1 MRKFTT
7 IAIFCLLCISCW
19 KGKLVPS
26 VVDTSLGACEFNATI
41 PQSSDLSLRWNEED
55 TITISDAIGTS
66 SRFSIKTVSED
77 GLAAVFRKCDGEP
90 SLEGSP
96 YVAVLGG
103 SSLTQQIYGAESIS
117 APLVARSRTTDLEFR
132 LSCGVL
138 KLHLRADGVQILR
151 ISTVDDIDCNYSL
164 SCLEPVDISAGV
176 DFSIMLPGGGEY
188 AEFTIVDKD
197 GRECHIKLGEGE
209 EVEIDSDSVT
219 SVDFSHLLKFQDP
232 LSGIIKPK
240 VECDGSISV
249 EKITMGISSKTVDN
263 GDLDL
268 RSEMEVDGEY
278 VRPYSFTGAKDK
290 KQYFS
295 GVASWSVKSDNEIAG
310 DFRTTCVKDVSLNE
324 LCLRVSIPHSDYP
337 NASWTACGTTHVK
350 GQTGFYMTVN
360 TDEFVLK
367 LAPNLTFT
375 FTFPSP
381 VDINVKNGTA
391 KTGLWYLKIGIVS
404 GPAVFAPED
413 SHRLTFNLSSNRE
426 LDLEPFSRYDIDESL
441 KWVNLENRKDIVP
454 GSALDF
460 SRMGLQDAPAGKYGW
475 LKANDGGFEFEG
487 KPGVKQYFCGANI
500 CSNSNF
506 ISHKV
511 ADSLA
516 VRWAVLGYNAV
527 RIHHHDKEL
536 LTGNNWDN
544 LDYLLSKFIEKGIY
558 ITTDLYVSRDVRYS
572 TLGLSG
578 SGNMT
583 KGLYKVLV
591 ACYEPAF
598 NDWCAFSKKFLEH
611 VNPYTGR
618 AYKDEPAIAMISLIN
633 EGRLNN
639 CGEKGCPPIQEEW
652 ERWGGT
658 GTLAYDSPGFD
669 EFEEYLTAKV
679 FEKCSAYVRSLGVK
693 ALLTNDNNGSHH
705 GDMEGTT
712 KFYDYVDNHFYIDY
726 PDALYDNS
734 DLPATCS
741 NVNMAKE
748 GGPEMMR
755 RPYVAKA
762 QKPYTITEWNYC
774 GTNMYRSMSGMMVG
788 AMAYDNGLDG
798 VWRFAYS
805 HLAEDVGYNPNS
817 YPSRVNLATD
827 PLNLASERATV
838 CLYLRR
844 DMEESGELVFNK
856 TAGTMTV
863 VSDCTCGF
871 FSFPSAESAVAGPLR
886 ATVRK
891 ANASVWVSSLD
902 GNTIQ
907 SSSRMLLVHLT
918 DVQGKGVKF
927 QDNSRSLLL
936 AWGKGTVV
944 ERGSAEISLK
954 VSANG
959 SYDVYELRTDGSRTN
974 TVASYVEDGRLNFTV
989 TTDGPDGG
997 RIYYE
1002 IVRR

>member
-1 MRKFTT
+1 MRKFTV
-7 IAIFCLLCISCW
+7 IAIIGLLCASCW
-19 KGKLVPS
+19 RGELVPS
-26 VVDTSLGACEFNATI
+26 VVDTSLGACEFNAII
-41 PQSSDLSLRWNEED
+41 PQSRDLSLRWNVED
-55 TITISDAIGTS
+55 IITVSDAIGTS
-66 SRFSIKTVSED
+66 SRFSVKTISED
-77 GLAAVFRKCDGEP
+77 GLAAVFQKCKGEP
-90 SLEGSP
+90 SLEGGP
-96 YVAVLGG
+96 YVAVLGVE
-103 SSLTQQIYGAESIS
+103 SLTQQIYGAETVS
-117 APLVARSRTTDLEFR
+117 APLIARSRTTDLEFR

-138 KLHLRADGVQILR
+138 KLHLRADGVRIIR
-151 ISTVDDIDCNYSL
+151 ISTVDDLDCTYSL

-176 DFSIMLPGGGEY
+176 DFNILLPGGGEY

-197 GRECHIKLGEGE
+197 GRECNIKLGDGD
-209 EVEIDSDSVT
+209 EVEVDPDSVT
-219 SVDFSHLLKFQDP
+219 STDFSELLKFQDP
-232 LSGIIKPK
+232 LSGIIKPR
-240 VECDGSISV
+240 VECDGSLSV
-249 EKITMGISSKTVDN
+249 DKFTMGVSSKTTDN

-268 RSEMEVDGEY
+268 RSQLEVDGEY
-278 VRPYSFTGAKDK
+278 VRPYSLTGAKDK

-295 GVASWSVKSDNEIAG
+295 GTATWSVKSTNEISG
-310 DFRTTCVKDVSLNE
+310 DFLTTCVREVSLDE

-337 NASWTACGTTHVK
+337 NASWTANGETHVK
-350 GQTGFYMTVN
+350 GQTGFYMSVN
-360 TDEFVLK
+360 TNEFTLK
-367 LAPNLTFT
+367 LSPTMTFT
-375 FTFPSP
+375 FTFPAA
-381 VDINVKNGTA
+381 VDINVRNGTA
-391 KTGLWYLKIGIVS
+391 KTGLWYLRIGIIS
-404 GPAVFAPED
+404 GPVIFAPEGN
-413 SHRLTFNLSSNRE
+413 HRISFNLSSNRE
-426 LDLEPFSRYDIDESL
+426 LDLEPFARYDIEESL

-460 SRMGLQDAPAGKYGW
+460 SEMGLRDAPAGKYGW
-475 LKANDGGFEFEG
+475 LKAVDGGFEFEG
-487 KPGVKQYFCGANI
+487 KPGVKQYFCGANM

-511 ADSLA
+511 ADSL
-516 VRWAVLGYNAV
+516 VTRWAALGYNAV

-558 ITTDLYVSRDVRYS
+558 VTTDLYVSREVRYS
-572 TLGLSG
+572 ALGLSG
-578 SGNMT
+578 SGYMT

-618 AYKDEPAIAMISLIN
+618 AYKDEPAIALISLIN

-658 GTLAYDSPGFD
+658 GALAYDSPGFD
-669 EFEEYLTAKV
+669 EFEEFLTNKV
-679 FEKCSAYVRSLGVK
+679 FGKCSAYVKSLGVK
-693 ALLTNDNNGSHH
+693 ALLTNDNNGAHH

-712 KFYDYVDNHFYIDY
+712 KLYDYVDNHFYIDY

-741 NVNMAKE
+741 NVNMALD

-774 GTNMYRSMSGMMVG
+774 GTNMYRSMSGMMIG
-788 AMAYDNGLDG
+788 AMAYENGLDG
-798 VWRFAYS
+798 LWRFAYS
-805 HLAEDVGYNPNS
+805 HLAEDVGYNPDS

-838 CLYLRR
+838 CLFLRK
-844 DMEESGELVFNK
+844 DMEQSGELEFDK
-856 TAGTMTV
+856 TAGTMKV
-863 VSDCTCGF
+863 VSARTCGL
-871 FSFPSAESAVAGPLR
+871 FSFPSATESVAGPLR
-886 ATVRK
+886 VAVRK
-891 ANASVWVSSLD
+891 THASVWVSSLD
-902 GNTIQ
+902 GNSIQ

-927 QDNSRSLLL
+927 QDDSRSMLL

-944 ERGSAEISLK
+944 ERGSAEISIK
-954 VSANG
+954 VPEDCF
-959 SYDVYELRTDGSRTN
+959 YDVYELRTDGARAGI
-974 TVASYVEDGRLNFTV
+974 VDSYVEDGRLRFTV
-989 TTDGPDGG
+989 STDGPAGG

-1002 IVRR
+1002 IVRK